1 MPVEAEQHT
10 AGDEMACHSKVG
22 KHSWTPEEDEKL
34 TAAVRKY
41 GACRWSMI
49 SMHVASG
56 RVGKQC
62 RERWNNHLCPE
73 VKKSE
78 WSDAEDLA
86 ILQGVADQGT
96 RWCEIVQT
104 AALAGRT
111 DNAIKNR
118 FYALQRRSKA
128 AHAVAA
134 RAAAASARQASP
146 LGKRQLSSG
155 AAATA
160 ADEKESEASLRDKV
174 MSIATA
180 IACSTDEAERDRLI
194 GALATT
200 LHPRGALPESAPERT
215 APAKAKG
222 HGGFN
227 RRPSPL
233 SSARSAAAEDSDAAS
248 GLLTA
253 YLGVD
258 GRCCPA
264 SPTPSFDSSGSP
276 SGDDAPSSFR
286 SDSSDAEDDAD
297 LFAYALGEFGEAS
310 VGADEHDVCAM
321 ADISWAEST
330 ISTISTPT
338 LAAAPPGGGAAAA
351 AATAAAPTNAAAAK
365 CLAYGGLAA
374 SVAAAAIREGW
385 HAAATGTEEP
395 SAVALTAV
403 APPSAPAADALGSA
417 AASPVGLPS
426 AVALALGG
434 RYKHRAMLA
443 PLEIPD
449 AGGDTSSFSPIAS
462 LLSART
468 CSGLLSAV
476 SSKREDH
483 TPASAKRQ
491 RTPCGW
497 TEAATPP
504 PPTHGSVGATA
515 TGTEESGA
523 TAPTFAFGLAA
534 SPAAASPAAALAAAA
549 DGAPSW
555 WQSTP
560 PESPQ
565 ESVGLLGEASAA
577 AAGLLAT
584 MAPSPV
590 SQLQLSYFT
599 DLFVKDGTAAVATA
613 AAIAPL
619 FIAATERTPPSSRR
633 RGRSASLMPTR
644 EEPPTPLRKAA
655 TSPLVSSPLVP
666 RAAEPWRATC
676 HALQATMVG

>member
-1 MPVEAEQHT
+1 MPVDADPHT
-10 AGDEMACHSKVG
+10 VSEEVDGHSKVG

-34 TAAVRKY
+34 TAAVTKY

-62 RERWNNHLCPE
+62 RERWNNHLCPD

-146 LGKRQLSSG
+146 LGKRQLGSG
-155 AAATA
+155 GTAAIA
-160 ADEKESEASLRDKV
+160 ADEKESDASLRDKV

-194 GALATT
+194 SALATT
-200 LHPRGALPESAPERT
+200 LHPRGALPESVPERT
-215 APAKAKG
+215 TPAKAKG

-233 SSARSAAAEDSDAAS
+233 SRARSAAAEDNE
-248 GLLTA
+248 LTA
-253 YLGVD
+253 YLGAD
-258 GRCCPA
+258 GRCCPS
-264 SPTPSFDSSGSP
+264 SPTPSFDSTCSP

-297 LFAYALGEFGEAS
+297 LFAYALGDALGEAS
-310 VGADEHDVCAM
+310 MGADDHGVCAM
-321 ADISWAEST
+321 ADISWAET
-330 ISTISTPT
+330 AISTISTPT
-338 LAAAPPGGGAAAA
+338 LAAGPTGGGGADVDTATAAADAAAA
-351 AATAAAPTNAAAAK
+351 AATAAPTSAAAAK

-374 SVAAAAIREGW
+374 SMAAAAIREGW

-395 SAVALTAV
+395 SAVAV
-403 APPSAPAADALGSA
+403 AM
-417 AASPVGLPS
+417 
-426 AVALALGG
+426 GG

-443 PLEIPD
+443 PLEIPE
-449 AGGDTSSFSPIAS
+449 AGGDASSSFSPIAS
-462 LLSART
+462 LLSARA

-476 SSKREDH
+476 SSEREDH

-497 TEAATPP
+497 AEAATPP
-504 PPTHGSVGATA
+504 PPTHGSVSATA
-515 TGTEESGA
+515 TGTKEPGA
-523 TAPTFAFGLAA
+523 TAPTFALAA
-534 SPAAASPAAALAAAA
+534 SPAAAASVAA
-549 DGAPSW
+549 DAAHGP
-555 WQSTP
+555 TP
-560 PESPQ
+560 LESPQ
-565 ESVGLLGEASAA
+565 EGAGLLGEASAA
-577 AAGLLAT
+577 TAGLRAA

-599 DLFVKDGTAAVATA
+599 DLFVKDGTAAVATDAATA
-613 AAIAPL
+613 AAAPVP
-619 FIAATERTPPSSRR
+619 AAAAERPLPPSRR
-633 RGRSASLMPTR
+633 RGRSAGMVPTR
-644 EEPPTPLRKAA
+644 EALPTPLRMAA
-655 TSPLVSSPLVP
+655 ASPLVSSPLVP

-676 HALQATMVG
+676 HALQAAMVG